1 MFDWVVYL
9 PISGTE
15 VNGFALILLGFTVG
29 VIGGFFGVGGAF
41 MVTPALNVFGFP
53 MAYAIGT
60 DMAHIAGKSIV
71 STFKHRKFGNVDM
84 KLALLMIIGTVIGIE
99 LGATLILFLEKIG
112 RIGPIVRVTYMCL
125 LFGLGAFML
134 YEYMTGM
141 RRAVKQAAV
150 DAHGDVGKSKL
161 ALWMQSVKLRPVVYL
176 KVSGFSISVWVII
189 GMGLATGFLAGF
201 LGVGGGFIRMP
212 ALMYIIGAPTKVAV
226 GTDLFEVMVTGAYG
240 AFSYALKGRVELLAA
255 VIMLVGAALGAQLG
269 ATATLYARG
278 TIIRLYFA
286 ITMLAGGTSV
296 VFKHF
301 AEGSKDIYRA
311 ALNDWARATSG
322 ISDRMELGLWLQ
334 NNKSAVKTWFAGQPD
349 AIQQALATEKMWST
363 YSGYLMLGSSCALSA
378 VIIFWLVRGVL
389 RERAESA
396 ESQAV
401 LAGGSPAGAGELPPQ
416 VAPSVGD
423 DTLAERA
430 SGSGLTIVV
439 NGTAADL
446 PAARMGA
453 QIAAGLKEPA
463 TLLVS
468 DEPGMSES
476 MLQESRRA
484 LEQAGLPPTVVVATG
499 KSGEE
504 ALRHS
509 AGSRLMVIGARPLTA
524 FDPTWHLGDSATR
537 MVRHMTTSTLVVRG
551 REQVRKI
558 LLSIDLPASAATVKM
573 AQDVALATGASV
585 EVLYTV
591 PLPTMYM
598 AETSSDEARV
608 AEDAQRLGVKPDR
621 LSQLLAI
628 QGRLAGA
635 GVSQA
640 TIKLRQGIV
649 EEEIIKESVEGDFD
663 LIVLKEG
670 YLKTPFG
677 LLLGRLSTNL
687 ATRSPQA
694 SVLIVKR

>member
-84 KLALLMIIGTVIGIE
+84 KLALLMIIGTVVGIE
-99 LGATLILFLEKIG
+99 LGATLILWLEKIG
-112 RIGPIVRVTYMCL
+112 HIGPIVRITYMCL
-125 LFGLGAFML
+125 LFGLGTFML
-134 YEYMTGM
+134 YEYMTAT
-141 RRAVKQAAV
+141 RKAVRQAA
-150 DAHGDVGKSKL
+150 AHGTDPQADVGKSRL
-161 ALWMQSVKLRPVVYL
+161 ALYMQGIKLRPVVYL
-176 KVSGFSISVWVII
+176 KVSGFHISVWVII
-189 GMGLATGFLAGF
+189 GMGVVTGFLAGF

-212 ALMYIIGAPTKVAV
+212 ALMYIVGAPTKVAV

-240 AFSYALKGRVELLAA
+240 AFSYALKGRVELVAA
-255 VIMLVGAALGAQLG
+255 IIMLVGAAIGAQLG

-301 AEGSKDIYRA
+301 AEASKDVYRD
-311 ALNDWARATSG
+311 ALNAWARSSSG
-322 ISDRMELGLWLQ
+322 ITDRMELGLWLQ
-334 NNKSAVKTWFAGQPD
+334 NNKPAVKEWFASQPD
-349 AIQQALATEKMWST
+349 ALQQALATEKMWST
-363 YSGYLMLGSSCALSA
+363 YSGFLMLGSSCALSA

-389 RERAESA
+389 RERAEA
-396 ESQAV
+396 EQA
-401 LAGGSPAGAGELPPQ
+401 ATPALPAALGAGPAAPGEA
-416 VAPSVGD
+416 VAGTGVMIVAGD
-423 DTLAERA
+423 RA
-430 SGSGLTIVV
+430 T
-439 NGTAADL
+439 DL

-453 QIAAGLKEPA
+453 QIAAGWKQPA
-463 TLLVS
+463 TLLVRGRAGGA
-468 DEPGMSES
+468 EAV
-476 MLQESRRA
+476 LQQSR
-484 LEQAGLPPTVVVATG
+484 
-499 KSGEE
+499 E
-504 ALRHS
+504 ALQRLGLAPTEVAAPGQTHEQIAQRA
-509 AGSRLMVIGARPLTA
+509 AGARLLVVGARPLTTLN
-524 FDPTWHLGDSATR
+524 PTWHLGDDATR
-537 MVRHMTTSTLVVRG
+537 IVRHMATSTLVVRG

-558 LLSIDLPASAATVKM
+558 LLSTDLPASPATVRM
-573 AQDVALATGASV
+573 AQDVALATGASI

-598 AETSSDEARV
+598 AETPSADA
-608 AEDAQRLGVKPDR
+608 AEDAQRLGVQPDR
-621 LSQLLAI
+621 LGQLMAIRHALAD
-628 QGRLAGA
+628 A
-635 GVSQA
+635 GVAQVGV
-640 TIKLRQGIV
+640 KLRQGIV
-649 EEEIIKESVEGDFD
+649 EEEIIKESLDGDFD
-663 LIVLKEG
+663 LIVVKEG

>member
-141 RRAVKQAAV
+141 RRAAKQAAADPHH
-150 DAHGDVGKSKL
+150 DAGKSKL
-161 ALWMQSVKLRPVVYL
+161 ALWMQGIKLRPVVYL

-212 ALMYIIGAPTKVAV
+212 ALMYVIGAPTKVAV

-240 AFSYALKGRVELLAA
+240 AFSYALKGRVELMAA

-301 AEGSKDIYRA
+301 SESSKDVYRA
-311 ALNDWARATSG
+311 ALNDWARVTSG
-322 ISDRMELGLWLQ
+322 ISDRVELGLWLQ
-334 NNKSAVKTWFAGQPD
+334 NNKAAVKTWFAGQPD
-349 AIQQALATEKMWST
+349 AMQQALATEKMWST
-363 YSGYLMLGSSCALSA
+363 YSGFLMLGSSCALSA

-389 RERAESA
+389 RERAEAAQA
-396 ESQAV
+396 EVATTPAGSGAAQAPV
-401 LAGGSPAGAGELPPQ
+401 APASEGEGLVIVAGG
-416 VAPSVGD
+416 
-423 DTLAERA
+423 R
-430 SGSGLTIVV
+430 
-439 NGTAADL
+439 AADL
-446 PAARMGA
+446 PAVRMGA
-453 QIAAGLKEPA
+453 QIAAGLKQPT
-463 TLLVS
+463 TLLMRGQAGAV
-468 DEPGMSES
+468 DAALHES
-476 MLQESRRA
+476 QQA
-484 LEQAGLPPTVVVATG
+484 LERLGLHPTVVPVPRDSHDEILQRSAT
-499 KSGEE
+499 
-504 ALRHS
+504 A
-509 AGSRLMVIGARPLTA
+509 RLLVVGARPLTSSDA
-524 FDPTWHLGDSATR
+524 TWHLGDDATR
-537 MVRHMTTSTLVVRG
+537 IVRHMTTSTLVVRG

-558 LLSIDLPASAATVKM
+558 LLSTDLPASGPTIQM
-573 AQDVALATGASV
+573 AQDVALATGANV

-598 AETSSDEARV
+598 AESSSDAADV
-608 AEDAQRLGVKPDR
+608 AEDAQRLGVQPDR
-621 LSQLLAI
+621 LQQLLAI
-628 QGRLAGA
+628 QSRLAAA
-635 GVSQA
+635 GVANA

-649 EEEIIKESVEGDFD
+649 EEEIIKESLDGDFD

-687 ATRSPQA
+687 ATRSPNA

>member
-1 MFDWVVYL
+1 MFDWGVYL

-112 RIGPIVRVTYMCL
+112 RIGPIVRITYMCL
-125 LFGLGAFML
+125 LFGLGTFML

-141 RRAVKQAAV
+141 RRAVKHAAEP
-150 DAHGDVGKSKL
+150 HGDIGKSKL
-161 ALWMQSVKLRPVVYL
+161 ALWMQSIKLRPVVYL

-240 AFSYALKGRVELLAA
+240 AFSYALKGRVELMAA

-301 AEGSKDIYRA
+301 SESSKDLYRA
-311 ALNDWARATSG
+311 ALNDWARVTSG
-322 ISDRMELGLWLQ
+322 ISDRVELGLWLQ
-334 NNKSAVKTWFAGQPD
+334 NNKAAVKTWFAGQPD
-349 AIQQALATEKMWST
+349 AIQQALVTEKMWST

-389 RERAESA
+389 RERAEA
-396 ESQAV
+396 AQSQAV
-401 LAGGSPAGAGELPPQ
+401 VDAVPAGAGEAQAPAASAGEGHGLVI
-416 VAPSVGD
+416 VAGGRS
-423 DTLAERA
+423 
-430 SGSGLTIVV
+430 S
-439 NGTAADL
+439 DL
-446 PAARMGA
+446 PAVRMGA
-453 QIAAGLKEPA
+453 QIAAGLKQPA
-463 TLLVS
+463 TLLVRGQAGM
-468 DEPGMSES
+468 DEAA
-476 MLQESRRA
+476 LQESRQA
-484 LEQAGLPPTVVVATG
+484 LERLGLQPTVVQVPRD
-499 KSGEE
+499 SHEE
-504 ALRHS
+504 ILQRS
-509 AGSRLMVIGARPLTA
+509 ADSRLLVVGARPLTSM
-524 FDPTWHLGDSATR
+524 DPNWHLGDDATR
-537 MVRHMTTSTLVVRG
+537 IVRHMTTSTLVVRG

-558 LLSIDLPASAATVKM
+558 LLSTDLPASASTIQM

-598 AETSSDEARV
+598 AETSSDAADV
-608 AEDAQRLGVKPDR
+608 AEDAQRLGVQPDR
-621 LSQLLAI
+621 LGQLLAI
-628 QGRLAGA
+628 QARLAGA
-635 GVSQA
+635 GVAQA

-670 YLKTPFG
+670 YLRTPFG

>member
-84 KLALLMIIGTVIGIE
+84 KLALLMIVGTVVGIE
-99 LGATLILFLEKIG
+99 IGATLILWLEKIG
-112 RIGPIVRVTYMCL
+112 QIGPIVRVTYMCL

-134 YEYMTGM
+134 YEYMTGL
-141 RRAVKQAAV
+141 RRAVKHAAE
-150 DAHGDVGKSKL
+150 DAHGGDAGKPKL
-161 ALWMQSVKLRPVVYL
+161 AAWMQSIKLRPVVYL
-176 KVSGFSISVWVII
+176 KVSGFHISVWVII
-189 GMGLATGFLAGF
+189 GMGAFTGFLAGF

-240 AFSYALKGRVELLAA
+240 AFSYALKGRVELIAA
-255 VIMLVGAALGAQLG
+255 MIMLVGAAMGAQLG

-286 ITMLAGGTSV
+286 ITMLAGGLSV
-296 VFKHF
+296 VFKHL
-301 AEGSKDIYRA
+301 AEGHKDVYRA
-311 ALNDWARATSG
+311 ALNKFAASTSG
-322 ISDRMELGLWLQ
+322 LSDKMELGLWLQ
-334 NNKSAVKTWFAGQPD
+334 NNKPAVKAWFASQPE
-349 AIQQALATEKMWST
+349 ALQQALVAEKWWSSA
-363 YSGYLMLGSSCALSA
+363 SGFLMLGSSCALSA

-389 RERAESA
+389 RERAEAA
-396 ESQAV
+396 EALASGAAVGVPGAGPGLADAV
-401 LAGGSPAGAGELPPQ
+401 LPLAEPAGHGLI
-416 VAPSVGD
+416 
-423 DTLAERA
+423 LLA
-430 SGSGLTIVV
+430 SGSS
-439 NGTAADL
+439 ADL
-446 PAARMGA
+446 PAVRMGG
-453 QIAAGLKEPA
+453 QIAAGLKEPV

-468 DEPGMSES
+468 GEPGISHANVQDS
-476 MLQESRRA
+476 QQA
-484 LEQAGLPPTVVVATG
+484 LAQAGVAVQVV
-499 KSGEE
+499 
-504 ALRHS
+504 S
-509 AGSRLMVIGARPLTA
+509 AAEGLEDDLQQRSAAARLLVVGARPLTPL
-524 FDPTWHLGDSATR
+524 DPTWHLGDEATR
-537 MVRHMTTSTLVVRG
+537 IVRQMNCSTLVVRG
-551 REQVRKI
+551 REHVRKV
-558 LLSIDLPASAATVKM
+558 LLSTDLPASPQTVQM
-573 AQDVALATGASV
+573 AVAVARATGAAV

-598 AETSSDEARV
+598 AETPSSEAGNV
-608 AEDAQRLGVKPDR
+608 AQDAERLGVQPEQ
-621 LSQLLAI
+621 LSQLLGVFSSLTA
-628 QGRLAGA
+628 A
-635 GVSQA
+635 GVTQVSL
-640 TIKLRQGIV
+640 KLRQGIV

-694 SVLIVKR
+694 SVLVVKR

>member
-84 KLALLMIIGTVIGIE
+84 KLALLMIIGTVVGIE
-99 LGATLILFLEKIG
+99 LGATLILWLEKIG
-112 RIGPIVRVTYMCL
+112 RIGPIVRVTYMFL

-141 RRAVKQAAV
+141 RRAVKHAAADLHA
-150 DAHGDVGKSKL
+150 DAGRSKL
-161 ALWMQSVKLRPVVYL
+161 ALWMQSIKLRPVVHL
-176 KVSGFSISVWVII
+176 KVSGFHISVWVII
-189 GMGLATGFLAGF
+189 GMGLVTGFLAGF

-255 VIMLVGAALGAQLG
+255 MIMLIGAAMGAQLG

-286 ITMLAGGTSV
+286 ITMIAGGASV
-296 VFKHF
+296 VFKHL
-301 AEGSKDIYRA
+301 AEGHKDIYRT
-311 ALNDWARATSG
+311 ALNEWARTTSG
-322 ISDRMELGLWLQ
+322 ISDRFELGLWLQ
-334 NNKSAVKTWFAGQPD
+334 NNKPAVKSWFAEQPELL
-349 AIQQALATEKMWST
+349 QQALVAEKTWSS
-363 YSGYLMLGSSCALSA
+363 YSGFLMLGSACGLSA

-389 RERAESA
+389 RERAELA
-396 ESQAV
+396 LGRAAAAGVPAAAGQAQ
-401 LAGGSPAGAGELPPQ
+401 PQ
-416 VAPSVGD
+416 VAQAA
-423 DTLAERA
+423 LAGQA
-430 SGSGLTIVV
+430 SGGLMIMASGTP
-439 NGTAADL
+439 TDL
-446 PAARMGA
+446 PAVRMGA
-453 QIAAGLKEPA
+453 QIAVGLKQPA
-463 TLLVS
+463 TLLVCEEAS
-468 DEPGMSES
+468 MSETT
-476 MLQESRRA
+476 LQASRQT
-484 LEQAGLPPTVVVATG
+484 LERLGLPPTVVFATG
-499 KSGEE
+499 KSDEE
-504 ALRHS
+504 VLRRS
-509 AGSRLMVIGARPLTA
+509 ADSRLLVIGARPLTSL
-524 FDPTWHLGDSATR
+524 DPTWHLGDAATR
-537 MVRHMTTSTLVVRG
+537 IVRHMTTSTLVVRG

-558 LLSIDLPASAATVKM
+558 LLSTDLPASPSTVKM

-598 AETSSDEARV
+598 AETPSEATDGG
-608 AEDAQRLGVKPDR
+608 EGAQRLGVKPDQLAQLQAIR
-621 LSQLLAI
+621 SSLSD
-628 QGRLAGA
+628 A
-635 GVSQA
+635 GVAQTA
-640 TIKLRQGIV
+640 IKLRQGIV

-663 LIVLKEG
+663 LIVLREG
-670 YLKTPFG
+670 YLRTPFG

>member
-141 RRAVKQAAV
+141 RRAVKQAAADPHH
-150 DAHGDVGKSKL
+150 DAGKSKL
-161 ALWMQSVKLRPVVYL
+161 ALWMQSIKLRPVVYL

-212 ALMYIIGAPTKVAV
+212 ALMYVIGAPTKVAV

-240 AFSYALKGRVELLAA
+240 AFSYALKGRVELMAA

-301 AEGSKDIYRA
+301 SEGSKDIYRA
-311 ALNDWARATSG
+311 ALNDWARVTSG
-322 ISDRMELGLWLQ
+322 ISDRVELGLWLQ
-334 NNKSAVKTWFAGQPD
+334 NNKAAVKTWFAGQPD
-349 AIQQALATEKMWST
+349 AIQQALVSEKMWST

-389 RERAESA
+389 RERAEAAQAQQAAVAA
-396 ESQAV
+396 EA
-401 LAGGSPAGAGELPPQ
+401 PAGAGEPKAAAATGSEGHGLVI
-416 VAPSVGD
+416 VAGGRS
-423 DTLAERA
+423 
-430 SGSGLTIVV
+430 S
-439 NGTAADL
+439 DL
-446 PAARMGA
+446 PAVRMGA
-453 QIAAGLKEPA
+453 QIAAGLKQPA
-463 TLLVS
+463 TLLVRGQA
-468 DEPGMSES
+468 GMGEAV
-476 MLQESRRA
+476 LQESRLA
-484 LEQAGLPPTVVVATG
+484 LERLGLPATLVPVPRDSHDEILQRSADARLLVV
-499 KSGEE
+499 
-504 ALRHS
+504 
-509 AGSRLMVIGARPLTA
+509 GARPLTSM
-524 FDPTWHLGDSATR
+524 DPNWHLGDDATR
-537 MVRHMTTSTLVVRG
+537 IVRHMTTSTLVVRG

-558 LLSIDLPASAATVKM
+558 LLSTDLPASASTIQM

-598 AETSSDEARV
+598 AETSSDAADV
-608 AEDAQRLGVKPDR
+608 AEDAQRLGVQPDR

-628 QGRLAGA
+628 QARLAGA
-635 GVSQA
+635 GVAQA

-670 YLKTPFG
+670 YLRTPFG